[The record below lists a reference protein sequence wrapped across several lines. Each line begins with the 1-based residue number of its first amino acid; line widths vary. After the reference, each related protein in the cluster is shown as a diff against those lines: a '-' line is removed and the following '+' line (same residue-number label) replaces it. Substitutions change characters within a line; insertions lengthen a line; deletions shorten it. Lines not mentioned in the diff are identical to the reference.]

1 MRSYFAQKLGRLRM
15 RHDGDLEGLRALK
28 EAAAT
33 TIMVASQCD
42 DKPVMTDLFDMVH
55 QRLTHRLRHDLL
67 AETGAQ
73 RNVEKIV
80 AFLEKELNIL
90 VTNELA
96 CGKWDQPKRQE
107 RKQRPKAQEEE
118 SPSENVKC
126 YFCNKEG
133 HFAKDCEKLA
143 KAKCFGCNGVGHTS
157 KYCTNKSAS
166 KYRSS
171 TFFEMSKKREGIN
184 AASWRKQVA
193 KIDAQSADKKPRCK
207 VTVDE
212 SETAGV
218 MDTGADETHVPET
231 VVNTDAPLRSFTMAD
246 GKSVL
251 WSKGPVEAELKIGDM
266 TVTHP
271 VYTYKGNETIIG
283 SDLLDK
289 YGAIID
295 YSNNRSVT
303 FTKAPSEAEDKP
315 EKQVNPTE
323 STKAPER
330 KLEKLVQ
337 EEYGDLT
344 EGLGKTD
351 LTEHV
356 IDTGDHKP
364 IAVRGRRIPAQYVDA
379 VAEHVKAL
387 LGEDIIEESNSE
399 WLFPIV
405 IVKKKDGEI
414 RMANDLRKLNEICK
428 KDSYPMP
435 RVDEFFERIGDA
447 QVFSRVDLRKGYY

>member
-1 MRSYFAQKLGRLRM
+1 
-15 RHDGDLEGLRALK
+15 
-28 EAAAT
+28 
-33 TIMVASQCD
+33 
-42 DKPVMTDLFDMVH
+42 
-55 QRLTHRLRHDLL
+55 
-67 AETGAQ
+67 
-73 RNVEKIV
+73 
-80 AFLEKELNIL
+80 
-90 VTNELA
+90 
-96 CGKWDQPKRQE
+96 
-107 RKQRPKAQEEE
+107 
-118 SPSENVKC
+118 
-126 YFCNKEG
+126 
-133 HFAKDCEKLA
+133 
-143 KAKCFGCNGVGHTS
+143 
-157 KYCTNKSAS
+157 
-166 KYRSS
+166 
-171 TFFEMSKKREGIN
+171 MSKKREGIN

-212 SETAGV
+212 NETAGV
-218 MDTGADETHVPET
+218 MDTGADETHVPDT

-289 YGAIID
+289 YGAVID

-303 FTKAPSEAEDKP
+303 FTKAPSKAEVKP
-315 EKQVNPTE
+315 EKLVKPTE
-323 STKAPER
+323 SNKAPECE
-330 KLEKLVQ
+330 LDQLVQ
-337 EEYGDLT
+337 MEYGDLM

-387 LGEDIIEESNSE
+387 LGEE
-399 WLFPIV
+399 
-405 IVKKKDGEI
+405 
-414 RMANDLRKLNEICK
+414 R
-428 KDSYPMP
+428 YPNYP
-435 RVDEFFERIGDA
+435 RTVTLLLKWRIH
-447 QVFSRVDLRKGYY
+447 K